1 MLINLGFHVIMTNLL
16 ASVQFWNVIFCAT
29 KFALP
34 LIVSC
39 PDSLLPVL
47 KGGSGTGGEISAQ
60 TTRGIAAQRN
70 RGTGR
75 VRSIDRKNQ

>member
-16 ASVQFWNVIFCAT
+16 ASVQFWNVIFCAPE
-29 KFALP
+29 FALP

-39 PDSLLPVL
+39 PDSLVPVL
-47 KGGSGTGGEISAQ
+47 KGGSGGEISAQ

-70 RGTGR
+70 RGRAR